1 MSIAKRPSAITLPS
15 VSPPY
20 PSILEFLARAFPH
33 VAAARWAERLRD
45 GRILDDRGAP
55 IAADTPYAAG
65 LRLRY
70 FREVGDE
77 PVIPFAEHIVFRN
90 DEILVACKPHFL
102 PVVPGG
108 RFVNEC
114 LEQRLRE
121 RTGIA
126 DLVPL
131 HRIDRDTAGLVL
143 CSLNPRTRGKY
154 HALFAE
160 GKIEKTY
167 RALAAL
173 HEPPGRNE
181 WTVENRLVRGEP
193 RFRMKAVHGR
203 VNARSIIRLLDANG
217 GRGRFELRPLSG
229 KTHQLRL
236 HMSGLGFG
244 IVNDRYYPE
253 LQAERAD
260 DFDRPL
266 QLLAARLRFRD
277 PVTGRDLDFES
288 DRRLQGW

>member
-1 MSIAKRPSAITLPS
+1 MSIAKRPSAITLPPTP
-15 VSPPY
+15 PPY
-20 PSILEFLARAFPH
+20 PSILDFLIRTFPH
-33 VAAARWAERLRD
+33 VAAARWAERLRA
-45 GRILDDRGAP
+45 GKILDDRGQP

-77 PVIPFAEHIVFRN
+77 PLIPSAEHIVFQN

-108 RFVNEC
+108 RYVNEC

-143 CSLNPRTRGKY
+143 CSLNPQTRGLY
-154 HALFAE
+154 HALFAA
-160 GKIEKTY
+160 GRIEKTY
-167 RALAAL
+167 QALAEVR
-173 HEPPGRNE
+173 EPQDRNE
-181 WTVENRLVRGEP
+181 WTVENRMVRGEP
-193 RFRMKAVHGR
+193 RFRMQTVPGR
-203 VNARSIIRLLDANG
+203 VNARSIIRLLDVNG
-217 GRGRFELRPLSG
+217 GRGRFELQPLTG

-253 LQAERAD
+253 LQPERAD

-277 PVTGRDLDFES
+277 PVTRRDLEFES
-288 DRRLQGW
+288 DRRLQG

>member
-1 MSIAKRPSAITLPS
+1 MGIAKRPSAITLPS
-15 VSPPY
+15 APSPY
-20 PSILEFLARAFPH
+20 PSILDFLIRTFPH
-33 VAAARWAERLRD
+33 VAAAHWAERLRD
-45 GRILDDRGAP
+45 GKILDDRGAP

-70 FREVGDE
+70 FRETGDE
-77 PVIPFAEHIVFRN
+77 PVIPFAEHIVFQN
-90 DEILVACKPHFL
+90 DEILVADKPHFL

-108 RFVNEC
+108 RYVNEC

-154 HALFAE
+154 HALFAK
-160 GKIEKTY
+160 GRIEKTY
-167 RALAAL
+167 RALAEVRAPQ
-173 HEPPGRNE
+173 HQNE
-181 WTVENRLVRGEP
+181 WRVENRLVRGEP
-193 RFRMKAVHGR
+193 PFRMKAVPGP
-203 VNARSIIRLLDANG
+203 VNARSIIKLLDVNG
-217 GRGRFELRPLSG
+217 DRGRFELHPLTG

-253 LQAERAD
+253 LQPERAD
-260 DFDRPL
+260 DFGRPL
-266 QLLAARLRFRD
+266 QLIAARLRFRD
-277 PVTGRDLDFES
+277 PLIGHELDFET
-288 DRRLQGW
+288 DRRLQE